1 MAGNRGITTFP
12 DALRI
17 FARVIVTCLRC
28 YDCCRGRFF
37 FFFFFCEI
45 VKSNNFFQRTRYMEK
60 YKEHHRFFI
69 ENIYTSVRAREKG
82 DVAILKME
90 KKEDI
95 D

>member
-60 YKEHHRFFI
+60 YKEYHRFFI
-69 ENIYTSVRAREKG
+69 AREKG
-82 DVAILKME
+82 DVAISKME

-95 D
+95 DKWFVTKK